1 MNNCMRF
8 GIKFE
13 KSNKAKLTKKFKIK
27 KIAEHEAS
35 TWPPRLTC
43 WRKKREFCLF
53 TIIKNSTYH
62 GLFEIS

>member
-1 MNNCMRF
+1 MRF

-43 WRKKREFCLF
+43 WRKKENFVYLQ
-53 TIIKNSTYH
+53 
-62 GLFEIS
+62 L